1 MLKRKTYSA
10 ILTREYD
17 AICKELNLTTVGTI
31 QFADADVLLGDIPI
45 LDSFRQQIEL
55 VRHVNASAVCSLI

>member
-1 MLKRKTYSA
+1 LLERKTFSA

-17 AICKELNLTTVGTI
+17 AICKELNLTVAGTI
-31 QFADADVLLGDIPI
+31 QFAEADILLGDIAI

-55 VRHVNASAVCSLI
+55 VHHVNVSGVHI